1 MAVSNLRLGGITSGF
16 DTEAMVTQL
25 LSSYQTRIDKQSQKI
40 TKLSWQQSAYQDIT
54 KKITEF
60 KNTYFDVLKR
70 DTYLMSPSTFNKFK
84 ADVTA
89 TSNADAAG
97 LTVSTTSNS
106 SSGSY
111 KIKLNQAAKASTA
124 QGNSIT
130 SGNFKL
136 DLDKALSSA
145 SGEVKTNDDGSKTW
159 TMNFALDVQVGG
171 IRKTISFSADALL
184 GADGNVADKDAA
196 KSSIIDSL
204 NQKLQE
210 SFGYSGKTSGATGA
224 TDANGKEW
232 FLQVKLG
239 SDGKAEFQ
247 VGGNASVS
255 VAENKGNFGLAQP
268 KEKVAIS
275 TGSVVTG
282 VNALQV
288 EIGGKNVSV
297 AFNGVSSTYYDSKG
311 QTGNEAILAEYKELK
326 TAAYRKSYN
335 LADNE
340 IVSDEQL
347 EKFTYSNEQAAKDK
361 NAASIKE
368 ALKGVAGYTF
378 NFDGTYVTA
387 ADSNGNSVDF
397 SMTSVEGGTLG
408 LTKASAS
415 NKINSGSTLSD
426 LGFKPEA
433 DGTYKLNINGTEISL
448 DKNSTIS
455 SMMSAVNKSAAGV
468 TMTYSSLTNSFTLE
482 SKEFGV
488 SAVNKS
494 AAGVTM
500 TYSSLTNS
508 FTLESKEF
516 GGAGKVEVGDTSLGR
531 SLGLVDDNGT
541 VGASEGQNAIF
552 EINGQEVYLND
563 NTYTLDGNTFTFNDN
578 MTIGETYTVN
588 IAKDSTTVKDA
599 LKKFVESYN
608 KLIDDVYG
616 YIGKSPAKD
625 DDGNTYEPLT
635 NAEKDEMSEDE
646 ITKWEE
652 KAKQGVLY
660 NDSTVSTVMSQMR
673 SALYTSVTLDDGS
686 KFGIYN
692 LGIKTSSE
700 WSEHGKLQID
710 ENAFDKAFENNEDAI
725 IKLFTDS
732 DTGMMKKLNSVIDGA
747 VKSSGAANTRGTL
760 VRKAGKAD
768 SSVTTDSTIYKEMVK
783 MQDRLKELQDRYDTK
798 EEYWW
803 KVFTNM
809 ETAMAD
815 LNSQTSYISSYLG
828 TGTSSYQ

>member
-89 TSNADAAG
+89 TSNADTAG

-282 VNALQV
+282 VNAFQV

-347 EKFTYSNEQAAKDK
+347 EKFNYSNEQAAKDK

-448 DKNSTIS
+448 DKKSTIS

-482 SKEFGV
+482 SKEFG
-488 SAVNKS
+488 
-494 AAGVTM
+494 GT
-500 TYSSLTNS
+500 
-508 FTLESKEF
+508 
-516 GGAGKVEVGDTSLGR
+516 GKVEVGDTSLGR

-760 VRKAGKAD
+760 VRKAGKAN

>member
-89 TSNADAAG
+89 TSNADTAG

-282 VNALQV
+282 VNAFQV

-347 EKFTYSNEQAAKDK
+347 EKFNYSNEQAAKDK

-455 SMMSAVNKSAAGV
+455 SMM
-468 TMTYSSLTNSFTLE
+468 
-482 SKEFGV
+482 

-635 NAEKDEMSEDE
+635 DAEKDEMSEDE

>member
-89 TSNADAAG
+89 TSNADTAG

-448 DKNSTIS
+448 DKKSTIS
-455 SMMSAVNKSAAGV
+455 SMM
-468 TMTYSSLTNSFTLE
+468 
-482 SKEFGV
+482 

-747 VKSSGAANTRGTL
+747 VKSSGAVNTRGTL

>member
-89 TSNADAAG
+89 TSNADTAG

-184 GADGNVADKDAA
+184 GADGNIADKDAA

-282 VNALQV
+282 VNAFQV

-347 EKFTYSNEQAAKDK
+347 EKFNYSNEQAAKDK

-448 DKNSTIS
+448 DKKSTIS

-482 SKEFGV
+482 SKEFG
-488 SAVNKS
+488 
-494 AAGVTM
+494 GT
-500 TYSSLTNS
+500 
-508 FTLESKEF
+508 
-516 GGAGKVEVGDTSLGR
+516 GKVEVGDTSLGR

>member
-282 VNALQV
+282 VNAFQV

-335 LADNE
+335 LAENE
-340 IVSDEQL
+340 IVSDKQL

-448 DKNSTIS
+448 DKKSTIS
-455 SMMSAVNKSAAGV
+455 SMM
-468 TMTYSSLTNSFTLE
+468 
-482 SKEFGV
+482 

>member
-145 SGEVKTNDDGSKTW
+145 SGEVKTNDDGSETW

-232 FLQVKLG
+232 FLQVQLG

-282 VNALQV
+282 VNAFQV

-415 NKINSGSTLSD
+415 NKISSGSTLSD

-455 SMMSAVNKSAAGV
+455 SMM
-468 TMTYSSLTNSFTLE
+468 
-482 SKEFGV
+482 

>member
-89 TSNADAAG
+89 TSNADTAG

-232 FLQVKLG
+232 FLQAKLG

-282 VNALQV
+282 VNAFQV

-297 AFNGVSSTYYDSKG
+297 AFNGVSSTYYDSKS

-347 EKFTYSNEQAAKDK
+347 EKFNYSNEQAAKDK

-448 DKNSTIS
+448 DKKSTIS
-455 SMMSAVNKSAAGV
+455 SMM
-468 TMTYSSLTNSFTLE
+468 
-482 SKEFGV
+482 

>member
-89 TSNADAAG
+89 TSNADTAG

-282 VNALQV
+282 VNAFQV

-347 EKFTYSNEQAAKDK
+347 EKFNYSNEQAAKDK

-415 NKINSGSTLSD
+415 NKISSGSTLSD

-448 DKNSTIS
+448 DKKSTIS

-482 SKEFGV
+482 SKE
-488 SAVNKS
+488 
-494 AAGVTM
+494 
-500 TYSSLTNS
+500 L
-508 FTLESKEF
+508 

-747 VKSSGAANTRGTL
+747 VKSRGAANTRGTL

>member
-145 SGEVKTNDDGSKTW
+145 SGEVKTNDDGSETW

-282 VNALQV
+282 VNAFQV

-347 EKFTYSNEQAAKDK
+347 EKFNYSNEQAAKDK

-448 DKNSTIS
+448 DKKSTIS

-482 SKEFGV
+482 SKEFG
-488 SAVNKS
+488 
-494 AAGVTM
+494 GT
-500 TYSSLTNS
+500 
-508 FTLESKEF
+508 
-516 GGAGKVEVGDTSLGR
+516 GKVEVGDTSLGR

-700 WSEHGKLQID
+700 WSKHGKLQID

>member
-89 TSNADAAG
+89 TSNADTAG

-282 VNALQV
+282 VNAFQV

-347 EKFTYSNEQAAKDK
+347 EKFNYSNEQAAKDK

-415 NKINSGSTLSD
+415 NKISSGSTLSD

-448 DKNSTIS
+448 DKKSTIS
-455 SMMSAVNKSAAGV
+455 SMM
-468 TMTYSSLTNSFTLE
+468 
-482 SKEFGV
+482 

-747 VKSSGAANTRGTL
+747 VKSRGAANTRGTL

>member
-89 TSNADAAG
+89 TSNADTAG

-232 FLQVKLG
+232 FLQAKLG

-282 VNALQV
+282 VNAFQV

-311 QTGNEAILAEYKELK
+311 QTGNEAILAEYKGLK

-335 LADNE
+335 LAENE

-347 EKFTYSNEQAAKDK
+347 EKFNYSNEQAAKDK

-415 NKINSGSTLSD
+415 NKISSGSTLSD

-448 DKNSTIS
+448 DKKSTIS

-482 SKEFGV
+482 SKE
-488 SAVNKS
+488 
-494 AAGVTM
+494 
-500 TYSSLTNS
+500 L
-508 FTLESKEF
+508 

-768 SSVTTDSTIYKEMVK
+768 SYVTTDSTIYKEMVK

>member
-136 DLDKALSSA
+136 DLDKALSST

-282 VNALQV
+282 VNAFQV

-297 AFNGVSSTYYDSKG
+297 AFNGVSSTYYDSKD
-311 QTGNEAILAEYKELK
+311 QTGNEAILAEYKKLK
-326 TAAYRKSYN
+326 TVAYRKSYN
-335 LADNE
+335 LAENE
-340 IVSDEQL
+340 IVSDKQL

-448 DKNSTIS
+448 DKKSTIS
-455 SMMSAVNKSAAGV
+455 SMM
-468 TMTYSSLTNSFTLE
+468 
-482 SKEFGV
+482 

-710 ENAFDKAFENNEDAI
+710 EDAFDKAFENNEDAI

>member
-210 SFGYSGKTSGATGA
+210 SFGYSGKTSGAAGA

-448 DKNSTIS
+448 DKKSTIS
-455 SMMSAVNKSAAGV
+455 SMM
-468 TMTYSSLTNSFTLE
+468 
-482 SKEFGV
+482 

-635 NAEKDEMSEDE
+635 DAETEEMSEDE

>member
-145 SGEVKTNDDGSKTW
+145 SGEVKTNDDGSETW

-282 VNALQV
+282 VNAFQV

-448 DKNSTIS
+448 DKKSTIS
-455 SMMSAVNKSAAGV
+455 SMM
-468 TMTYSSLTNSFTLE
+468 
-482 SKEFGV
+482 

-635 NAEKDEMSEDE
+635 DAEKEEMSEDE

>member
-89 TSNADAAG
+89 TSNADTAG

-282 VNALQV
+282 VNAFQV

-311 QTGNEAILAEYKELK
+311 QTGNEAILAEYKGLK

-335 LADNE
+335 LAENE

-347 EKFTYSNEQAAKDK
+347 EKFNYSNEQAAKDK

-415 NKINSGSTLSD
+415 NKISSGSTLSD

-455 SMMSAVNKSAAGV
+455 SMM
-468 TMTYSSLTNSFTLE
+468 
-482 SKEFGV
+482 

>member
-136 DLDKALSSA
+136 DLDKALSST
-145 SGEVKTNDDGSKTW
+145 SGEVKTNDDGSETW
-159 TMNFALDVQVGG
+159 TMNFALDIQVGG

-282 VNALQV
+282 VNAFQV

-378 NFDGTYVTA
+378 NFDGTYITA

-415 NKINSGSTLSD
+415 NKISSGSTLSD

-448 DKNSTIS
+448 DKKSTIS
-455 SMMSAVNKSAAGV
+455 SMM
-468 TMTYSSLTNSFTLE
+468 
-482 SKEFGV
+482 

-710 ENAFDKAFENNEDAI
+710 EDAFDKAFENNEDAI

>member
-89 TSNADAAG
+89 TSNADTAG

-282 VNALQV
+282 VNAFQV

-311 QTGNEAILAEYKELK
+311 QTGNEAILAEYKGLK

-347 EKFTYSNEQAAKDK
+347 EKFNYSNEQAAKDK

-415 NKINSGSTLSD
+415 NKISSGSTLSD

-448 DKNSTIS
+448 DKKSTIS

-482 SKEFGV
+482 SKE
-488 SAVNKS
+488 
-494 AAGVTM
+494 
-500 TYSSLTNS
+500 L
-508 FTLESKEF
+508 

-635 NAEKDEMSEDE
+635 DAEKEEMSEDE

>member
-89 TSNADAAG
+89 TSNADASG

-387 ADSNGNSVDF
+387 AESNGNSVDF

-415 NKINSGSTLSD
+415 SKINSGSTLSD

-448 DKNSTIS
+448 DKKSTIS
-455 SMMSAVNKSAAGV
+455 SMM
-468 TMTYSSLTNSFTLE
+468 
-482 SKEFGV
+482 

>member
-89 TSNADAAG
+89 TSNADTAG

-378 NFDGTYVTA
+378 HFDGTYVTA

-415 NKINSGSTLSD
+415 NKISSGSTLSD

-448 DKNSTIS
+448 DKKSTIS
-455 SMMSAVNKSAAGV
+455 SMM
-468 TMTYSSLTNSFTLE
+468 
-482 SKEFGV
+482 

>member
-89 TSNADAAG
+89 TSNADASG

-311 QTGNEAILAEYKELK
+311 QPGNEAILAEYKELK

-448 DKNSTIS
+448 DKKSTIS
-455 SMMSAVNKSAAGV
+455 SMM
-468 TMTYSSLTNSFTLE
+468 
-482 SKEFGV
+482 

>member
-275 TGSVVTG
+275 TASVVTG

-415 NKINSGSTLSD
+415 NKISSGSTLSD

-482 SKEFGV
+482 SKEFG
-488 SAVNKS
+488 
-494 AAGVTM
+494 
-500 TYSSLTNS
+500 
-508 FTLESKEF
+508 
-516 GGAGKVEVGDTSLGR
+516 GAGKVEVGDTSLGR

-552 EINGQEVYLND
+552 EINGKEVYLND

-635 NAEKDEMSEDE
+635 NAEKEEMSEDE

>member
-1 MAVSNLRLGGITSGF
+1 
-16 DTEAMVTQL
+16 MVTQL

-145 SGEVKTNDDGSKTW
+145 SGEVKTNDDGSETW

-282 VNALQV
+282 VNAFQV

-297 AFNGVSSTYYDSKG
+297 AFNGVSSTYYDSKS

-347 EKFTYSNEQAAKDK
+347 EKFNYSNEQAAKDK

-448 DKNSTIS
+448 DKKSTIS
-455 SMMSAVNKSAAGV
+455 SMM
-468 TMTYSSLTNSFTLE
+468 
-482 SKEFGV
+482 

-635 NAEKDEMSEDE
+635 DAEKEEMSEDE

>member
-89 TSNADAAG
+89 TSNADTAG

-232 FLQVKLG
+232 FLQAKLG

-282 VNALQV
+282 VNAFQV

-311 QTGNEAILAEYKELK
+311 QTGNEAILAEYKGLK

-378 NFDGTYVTA
+378 NFDGTYITA

-415 NKINSGSTLSD
+415 NKISSGSTLSD

-448 DKNSTIS
+448 DKKSTIS
-455 SMMSAVNKSAAGV
+455 SMM
-468 TMTYSSLTNSFTLE
+468 
-482 SKEFGV
+482 

-635 NAEKDEMSEDE
+635 NAEKEEMSEDE

>member
-145 SGEVKTNDDGSKTW
+145 SGEVKTNDDGSETW

-282 VNALQV
+282 VNAFQV

-448 DKNSTIS
+448 DKKSTIS

-482 SKEFGV
+482 SKEFG
-488 SAVNKS
+488 
-494 AAGVTM
+494 GT
-500 TYSSLTNS
+500 
-508 FTLESKEF
+508 
-516 GGAGKVEVGDTSLGR
+516 GKVEVGDTSLGR

>member
-282 VNALQV
+282 VNAFQV

-347 EKFTYSNEQAAKDK
+347 EKFNYSNEQAAKDK

-448 DKNSTIS
+448 DKKSTIS

-482 SKEFGV
+482 SKEFG
-488 SAVNKS
+488 
-494 AAGVTM
+494 GT
-500 TYSSLTNS
+500 
-508 FTLESKEF
+508 
-516 GGAGKVEVGDTSLGR
+516 GKVEVGDTSLGR

-635 NAEKDEMSEDE
+635 DAEKEEMSEDE

>member
-311 QTGNEAILAEYKELK
+311 QTGNEAILAEYKGLK

-448 DKNSTIS
+448 DKKSTIS

-482 SKEFGV
+482 SKE
-488 SAVNKS
+488 
-494 AAGVTM
+494 
-500 TYSSLTNS
+500 L
-508 FTLESKEF
+508 

-635 NAEKDEMSEDE
+635 DAEKEEMSEDE

>member
-282 VNALQV
+282 VNAFQV

-347 EKFTYSNEQAAKDK
+347 EKFNYSNEQAAKDK

-448 DKNSTIS
+448 DKKSTIS

-482 SKEFGV
+482 F
-488 SAVNKS
+488 
-494 AAGVTM
+494 
-500 TYSSLTNS
+500 
-508 FTLESKEF
+508 KEF
-516 GGAGKVEVGDTSLGR
+516 GGTGKVEVGDTSLGR

>member
-89 TSNADAAG
+89 TSNADASG

-448 DKNSTIS
+448 DKKSTIS

-482 SKEFGV
+482 SKEFG
-488 SAVNKS
+488 
-494 AAGVTM
+494 
-500 TYSSLTNS
+500 
-508 FTLESKEF
+508 
-516 GGAGKVEVGDTSLGR
+516 GAGKVEVADTSLGR

>member
-145 SGEVKTNDDGSKTW
+145 SGEVKTNDDGSETW

-282 VNALQV
+282 VNAFQV

-297 AFNGVSSTYYDSKG
+297 AFNGVSSTYYDSKS

-455 SMMSAVNKSAAGV
+455 SMM
-468 TMTYSSLTNSFTLE
+468 
-482 SKEFGV
+482 

-710 ENAFDKAFENNEDAI
+710 EKAFDKAFENNEDAI

>member
-89 TSNADAAG
+89 TSNADTAG

-136 DLDKALSSA
+136 DLDKALSST

-282 VNALQV
+282 VNAFQV

-347 EKFTYSNEQAAKDK
+347 EKFNYSNEQAAKDK

-415 NKINSGSTLSD
+415 NKISSGSTLSD

-448 DKNSTIS
+448 DKKSTIS

-482 SKEFGV
+482 SKE
-488 SAVNKS
+488 
-494 AAGVTM
+494 
-500 TYSSLTNS
+500 L
-508 FTLESKEF
+508 

-635 NAEKDEMSEDE
+635 DAEKEEMSEDE

-700 WSEHGKLQID
+700 WSKHGKLQID

>member
-136 DLDKALSSA
+136 DLDKALSST

-282 VNALQV
+282 VNAFQV

-335 LADNE
+335 LAENE
-340 IVSDEQL
+340 IVSDKQL

-415 NKINSGSTLSD
+415 NKISSGSTLSD

-448 DKNSTIS
+448 DKKSTIS

-482 SKEFGV
+482 SKE
-488 SAVNKS
+488 
-494 AAGVTM
+494 
-500 TYSSLTNS
+500 L
-508 FTLESKEF
+508 

-552 EINGQEVYLND
+552 EINGKEVYLND

-635 NAEKDEMSEDE
+635 DAEKEEMSEDE

>member
-89 TSNADAAG
+89 TSNADTAG

-347 EKFTYSNEQAAKDK
+347 EKFNYSNEQAAKDK

-448 DKNSTIS
+448 DKKSTIS
-455 SMMSAVNKSAAGV
+455 SMM
-468 TMTYSSLTNSFTLE
+468 
-482 SKEFGV
+482 

-635 NAEKDEMSEDE
+635 NAEKEEMSEDE

-673 SALYTSVTLDDGS
+673 SALYTNVTLDDGS

>member
-89 TSNADAAG
+89 TSNADASG

-282 VNALQV
+282 VNAFQV

-297 AFNGVSSTYYDSKG
+297 AFNGVSSTYYDSKD

-335 LADNE
+335 LAENE
-340 IVSDEQL
+340 IVSDKQL

-378 NFDGTYVTA
+378 NFDGTYITA

-415 NKINSGSTLSD
+415 NKISSGSTLSD

-448 DKNSTIS
+448 DKKSTIS
-455 SMMSAVNKSAAGV
+455 SMM
-468 TMTYSSLTNSFTLE
+468 
-482 SKEFGV
+482 

-710 ENAFDKAFENNEDAI
+710 EDAFDKAFENNEDAI

>member
-89 TSNADAAG
+89 TSNADASG

-282 VNALQV
+282 VNAFQV

-347 EKFTYSNEQAAKDK
+347 EKFNYSNEQAAKDK

-448 DKNSTIS
+448 DKKSTIS
-455 SMMSAVNKSAAGV
+455 SMM
-468 TMTYSSLTNSFTLE
+468 
-482 SKEFGV
+482 

-747 VKSSGAANTRGTL
+747 VKSRGAANTRGTL

>member
-89 TSNADAAG
+89 TSNADASG
-97 LTVSTTSNS
+97 LTVSTTSNT

-111 KIKLNQAAKASTA
+111 KIKLNQDAKASTA

-282 VNALQV
+282 VNAFQV

-347 EKFTYSNEQAAKDK
+347 EKFNYSNEQAAKDK

-415 NKINSGSTLSD
+415 NKISSGSTLSD

-448 DKNSTIS
+448 DKKSTIS

-482 SKEFGV
+482 SKE
-488 SAVNKS
+488 
-494 AAGVTM
+494 
-500 TYSSLTNS
+500 L
-508 FTLESKEF
+508 

-635 NAEKDEMSEDE
+635 DAEKEEMSEDE

>member
-89 TSNADAAG
+89 TSNADTAG

-136 DLDKALSSA
+136 DLDKALSST

-282 VNALQV
+282 VNAFQV

-347 EKFTYSNEQAAKDK
+347 EKFNYSNEQAAKDK

-415 NKINSGSTLSD
+415 NKISSGSTLSD

-448 DKNSTIS
+448 DKKSTIS
-455 SMMSAVNKSAAGV
+455 SMM
-468 TMTYSSLTNSFTLE
+468 
-482 SKEFGV
+482 

-635 NAEKDEMSEDE
+635 NAEKEEMSEDE

-660 NDSTVSTVMSQMR
+660 NDSTVSTIMSQMR
-673 SALYTSVTLDDGS
+673 SALYTNVTLDDGS

-747 VKSSGAANTRGTL
+747 VKSRGAANTRGTL

-783 MQDRLKELQDRYDTK
+783 MQDRLKELQDRYNTK

>member
-89 TSNADAAG
+89 TSNADASG

-448 DKNSTIS
+448 DKKSTIS
-455 SMMSAVNKSAAGV
+455 SMM
-468 TMTYSSLTNSFTLE
+468 
-482 SKEFGV
+482 

-635 NAEKDEMSEDE
+635 DAEKEEMSEDE

>member
-89 TSNADAAG
+89 TSNADASG

-347 EKFTYSNEQAAKDK
+347 EKFNYSNEQAAKDK

-415 NKINSGSTLSD
+415 NKISSGSTLSD

-448 DKNSTIS
+448 DKKSTIS
-455 SMMSAVNKSAAGV
+455 SMM
-468 TMTYSSLTNSFTLE
+468 
-482 SKEFGV
+482 